1 MPYRLGINT
10 MIVPILIKTKIKLIG
25 QAISDAIAKGMVKR
39 EDLWIT
45 SKLWNDAH
53 LRQDVLPAIQNTLKD
68 LQLDYL
74 DLYLVH
80 WPVALKKG
88 VGLPTD
94 PSDFLTK
101 DQAPLADTWAEMEN
115 YTKND

>member
-1 MPYRLGINT
+1 MKNLLFENGDKMPSLGLGTWKSKPNEVYEAVLHAIEVGYRHIDCAYVYKNESE
-10 MIVPILIKTKIKLIG
+10 IG
-25 QAISDAIAKGMVKR
+25 QAISEAIAKGLVKR

-53 LRQDVLPAIQNTLKD
+53 LPQDVLPAIQNSLKD

-80 WPVALKKG
+80 WPVALKK
-88 VGLPTD
+88 
-94 PSDFLTK
+94 
-101 DQAPLADTWAEMEN
+101 A
-115 YTKND
+115 